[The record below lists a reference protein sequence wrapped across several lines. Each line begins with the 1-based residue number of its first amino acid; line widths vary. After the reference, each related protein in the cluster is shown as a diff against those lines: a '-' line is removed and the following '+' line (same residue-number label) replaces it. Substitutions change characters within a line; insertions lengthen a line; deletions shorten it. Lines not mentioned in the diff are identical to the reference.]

1 LKQLLWRYSDGHSV
15 TYIHG
20 KPLTVPLLAE
30 KLKVSDRQIQKCLKK
45 LEDQKEIVRIPHRGR
60 GGYLEIRIGP
70 NYGTMHEQ
78 R

>member
-1 LKQLLWRYSDGHSV
+1 
-15 TYIHG
+15 
-20 KPLTVPLLAE
+20 
-30 KLKVSDRQIQKCLKK
+30 VSDRQIQKCLKK